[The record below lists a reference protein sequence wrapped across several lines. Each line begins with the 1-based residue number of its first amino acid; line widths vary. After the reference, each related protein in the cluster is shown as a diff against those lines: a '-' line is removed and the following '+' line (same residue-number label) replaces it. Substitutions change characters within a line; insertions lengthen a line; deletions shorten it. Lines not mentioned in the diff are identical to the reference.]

1 MKKTFSLALQ
11 YVVFLGLGIFLIWWS
26 VRNLTADEVG
36 QLKGS
41 LHDAHYLMVMPAVL
55 MLLLSHYSRALRWK
69 MLMEPLGF
77 QPSNTN
83 AFFAVMLGYFFN
95 LLVPR
100 MGEVMKCTMLARYEK
115 TPVDKL
121 IGTMVA
127 ERAVDVVCL
136 LLVIGLT
143 FFLQMDLAGT
153 VFRSEFQKIG
163 AGSEGSS
170 GIASGLMVLAAM
182 AGFILVITWLLRRYR
197 HITFVVRLRNMAR
210 GVWQG
215 LTSIRHIRNKAGF
228 LFHTLFIWTMYLM
241 SIRMGF
247 YAMDA
252 VSHLGMAPSF
262 TILTVGSL
270 AMILTQG
277 GIGAYQIA
285 VQKSLSLYA
294 IPAVGGLAFG
304 WLLWA
309 FQTILVLVVGLSCLL
324 LLPVI
329 NRKKS

>member
-41 LHDAHYLMVMPAVL
+41 LHDAHYLMVMPAVV

-163 AGSEGSS
+163 AGSEGS
-170 GIASGLMVLAAM
+170 GGFASGLMVLAAM
-182 AGFILVITWLLRRYR
+182 AGLILVITWLLRRFR

>member
-41 LHDAHYLMVMPAVL
+41 LNDAHYLMVMPAVV

-143 FFLQMDLAGT
+143 FFLQMDLAGI

-163 AGSEGSS
+163 AGSEGSGGLS
-170 GIASGLMVLAAM
+170 SGLMVLAAM
-182 AGFILVITWLLRRYR
+182 AGLILVITWLLRRFR
-197 HITFVVRLRNMAR
+197 HMTFVVRLRNMAR

>member
-1 MKKTFSLALQ
+1 
-11 YVVFLGLGIFLIWWS
+11 
-26 VRNLTADEVG
+26 
-36 QLKGS
+36 
-41 LHDAHYLMVMPAVL
+41 
-55 MLLLSHYSRALRWK
+55 
-69 MLMEPLGF
+69 
-77 QPSNTN
+77 
-83 AFFAVMLGYFFN
+83 MLGYFFN

-163 AGSEGSS
+163 AGSEGS
-170 GIASGLMVLAAM
+170 GGFASGLMVLTAM
-182 AGFILVITWLLRRYR
+182 AGFILVLTWLLRRFR

-228 LFHTLFIWTMYLM
+228 LFHTFFIWAMYLM